1 MYPILSVCMFQA
13 QIQQAGL
20 IWGSVQAETITLQRQ
35 IEASLIDI
43 HFKFYEFC
51 VFRFFFVCV
60 TKRMWKA
67 TFGKRPTSVEDNFW
81 LETTFGGRRSSVE

>member
-51 VFRFFFVCV
+51 VFHFFCVCDQ
-60 TKRMWKA
+60 KN
-67 TFGKRPTSVEDNFW
+67 VEGNLW
-81 LETTFGGRRSSVE
+81 